1 MPRST
6 NAVAS
11 RRRRKKIL
19 QKAKGYFLS
28 RSKVY
33 TVAKNAVEK
42 AGVYSYV
49 GRKLKKRDY
58 RALWITRIN
67 AAVRMEGLTY
77 SKFISKLASANI
89 ELNRK
94 VLADLAL
101 NNPEAFKAVV
111 AKVK

>member
-1 MPRST
+1 MPRSV

-11 RRRRKKIL
+11 RKRRKKIL
-19 QKAKGYFLS
+19 EKAKGYFLS

-58 RALWITRIN
+58 RGLWISRIN
-67 AAVRMEGLTY
+67 AAVRAEGLSY
-77 SKFISKLASANI
+77 SVFISKLATANI
-89 ELNRK
+89 DLNRK

-101 NNPEAFKAVV
+101 NDPAAFKAVV

>member
-11 RRRRKKIL
+11 RARRKRIL
-19 QKAKGYFLS
+19 KKAKGYFLS

-33 TVAKNAVEK
+33 TVAKNAVDK
-42 AGVYSYV
+42 AGVYAYK
-49 GRKLKKRDY
+49 GRRLKKRDY
-58 RALWITRIN
+58 RSLWITRIN
-67 AAVRMEGLTY
+67 AAVRQEGLTY
-77 SKFISKLASANI
+77 SNFISKLASANI